1 MLVHSMLSRSTV
13 NGPGIRAVVWL
24 QGCDLRCSGCF
35 NLSSHPFD
43 PARDQP
49 VEEVGC
55 WILACPGVE
64 GVTFSGGEPFQQA
77 PELLALCEYLKA
89 RRASLSLGVFTG
101 YTVAELASGRWHWR
115 WAGGRA
121 WHKGDARLFDRIQA
135 HMDFGVFGRFRKTM
149 ICHDKPLCS
158 SRNQELVLLSNRYS
172 LSDFETPAT
181 EVTIDESGLTQITG
195 FPILG
200 SPVLG

>member
-1 MLVHSMLSRSTV
+1 
-13 NGPGIRAVVWL
+13 
-24 QGCDLRCSGCF
+24 LRCGDCW
-35 NLSSHPFD
+35 NWSSHPFD
-43 PARDQP
+43 QNLDQRI
-49 VEEVGC
+49 ETVGN
-55 WILACPGVE
+55 WVLACPGVE

-77 PELLALCEYLKA
+77 PELLALCEYLKT

-101 YTVAELASGRWHWR
+101 YTLDELADGRWHWKSTCDGDWR
-115 WAGGRA
+115 
-121 WHKGDARLFDRIQA
+121 KGVPRVFEEIRKFL
-135 HMDFGVFGRFRKTM
+135 DFGVFGRFRKTM

-172 LSDFETPAT
+172 LEDFETSAT